1 MVSRENYFYKAAV
14 QHFVAAKQESLAVLD
29 MYFNN
34 NTGIGDHPNILAEIV
49 KQTKALAEAE
59 ECLVILEDYADDT

>member
-1 MVSRENYFYKAAV
+1 MVSRDNFFYQAAV
-14 QHFVAAKQESLAVLD
+14 QNFVAKKQEAIAVLD

-34 NTGIGDHPNILAEIV
+34 STAIGDHPDILTEIV

-59 ECLVILEDYADDT
+59 ECLVILEDYADDI